1 MKFARRAFLSATLG
15 AALCVALPATAQ
27 QLGTDYTLLSPP
39 QPTENPA
46 KIEVT
51 EFFSYGCSHCAEF
64 NPLLAAWAVRLAPD
78 VSFRKV
84 PVSFGRAA
92 WMNIGKLYY
101 TLEGMGDAAR
111 LDADI
116 FRAIHSER
124 VNLFD
129 ERNQVAWLANKGVD
143 TKKYSE
149 LFNSFG
155 MMSKIKRADQMTQSY
170 RIEGVPALVVDGKYL
185 VAGKDFNDQ
194 LAIADKL
201 IAKIRTEKLTKGAGK
216 K

>member
-1 MKFARRAFLSATLG
+1 MKFVRRTFLNVTVSAV
-15 AALCVALPATAQ
+15 LCAALPAFAQ
-27 QLGTDYTLLSPP
+27 QPGTDYTLLSSP
-39 QPTENPA
+39 QPTDNPA

-64 NPLLAAWAVRLAPD
+64 NPLIVAWAARLPAD
-78 VSFRKV
+78 VSFKKV

-101 TLEGMGDAAR
+101 TLESSGDAAR

-116 FRAIHSER
+116 FRAIHNER

-129 ERNQVAWLANKGVD
+129 ERSQVAWLANKGVD

-149 LFNSFG
+149 MFNSFG

-185 VAGKDFNDQ
+185 VAGKDFKEQ

-201 IAKIRTEKLTKGAGK
+201 IAKVRAEKSGK

>member
-1 MKFARRAFLSATLG
+1 MKFVRRTFLNVTLSAV
-15 AALCVALPATAQ
+15 LCAALPAFAQ
-27 QLGTDYTLLSPP
+27 QPGTDYTLLSSP
-39 QPTENPA
+39 QPTDNPA

-64 NPLLAAWAVRLAPD
+64 NPLIVAWAARLPAD
-78 VSFRKV
+78 VSFKKV

-101 TLEGMGDAAR
+101 TLESSGDAAR

-116 FRAIHSER
+116 FRAIHNER

-129 ERNQVAWLANKGVD
+129 ERSQVAWLANKGVD

-149 LFNSFG
+149 MFNSFG

-185 VAGKDFNDQ
+185 VAGKDFKEQ

-201 IAKIRTEKLTKGAGK
+201 IAKVRAEKSGK

>member
-1 MKFARRAFLSATLG
+1 MKFVRRTFLNLTLSAV
-15 AALCVALPATAQ
+15 LCAALPAFAQ
-27 QLGTDYTLLSPP
+27 QLGTDYTPLSSP
-39 QPTENPA
+39 QPTDNPA

-64 NPLLAAWAVRLAPD
+64 NPLIVAWAAKLPAD
-78 VSFRKV
+78 VSFKKV

-101 TLEGMGDAAR
+101 TLESSGDAAR

-116 FRAIHSER
+116 FRAIHNER

-129 ERNQVAWLANKGVD
+129 ERSQVAWLANKGVD

-149 LFNSFG
+149 MFNSFG

-185 VAGKDFNDQ
+185 VAGKDFKEQ

-201 IAKIRTEKLTKGAGK
+201 IAKVRAEKSGK

>member
-1 MKFARRAFLSATLG
+1 MKFVRRTFLNVTVSAV
-15 AALCVALPATAQ
+15 LCAALPAFAQ
-27 QLGTDYTLLSPP
+27 QPGTDYTLLSSP
-39 QPTENPA
+39 QPTDNPA

-64 NPLLAAWAVRLAPD
+64 NPLIVAWAAKLPAD
-78 VSFRKV
+78 VSFKKV

-101 TLEGMGDAAR
+101 TLESSGDAAR

-116 FRAIHSER
+116 FRAIHNER

-129 ERNQVAWLANKGVD
+129 ERSQVAWLANKGVD

-149 LFNSFG
+149 MFNSFG

-185 VAGKDFNDQ
+185 VAGKDFKEQ

-201 IAKIRTEKLTKGAGK
+201 IAKVRAEKSGK

>member
-1 MKFARRAFLSATLG
+1 MKFVRRTFLNVTVSAV
-15 AALCVALPATAQ
+15 LCAALPAFAQ
-27 QLGTDYTLLSPP
+27 QPGTDYTLLSSP
-39 QPTENPA
+39 QPTDNPA

-64 NPLLAAWAVRLAPD
+64 NPLIVAWAAKLPAD
-78 VSFRKV
+78 VSFKKV

-101 TLEGMGDAAR
+101 TLESSGDAAR

-116 FRAIHSER
+116 FRAIHNER
-124 VNLFD
+124 INLFD
-129 ERNQVAWLANKGVD
+129 ERSQVAWLANKGVD

-149 LFNSFG
+149 MFNSFG

-185 VAGKDFNDQ
+185 VAGKDFKEQ

-201 IAKIRTEKLTKGAGK
+201 IAKVRAEKSGK

>member
-1 MKFARRAFLSATLG
+1 MKFVRRTFLNVTLSAV
-15 AALCVALPATAQ
+15 LCAALPAFAQ
-27 QLGTDYTLLSPP
+27 QPGTDYTLLSSP
-39 QPTENPA
+39 QPTDNPA

-64 NPLLAAWAVRLAPD
+64 NPLIVAWAAKLPAD
-78 VSFRKV
+78 VSFKKV

-101 TLEGMGDAAR
+101 TLESSGDAAR

-116 FRAIHSER
+116 FRAIHNER

-129 ERNQVAWLANKGVD
+129 ERSQVAWLANKGVD

-149 LFNSFG
+149 MFNSFG

-185 VAGKDFNDQ
+185 VAGKDFKEQ

-201 IAKIRTEKLTKGAGK
+201 IAKVRAEKSGK